1 MVLRSLKGCFAQ
13 FTLIPRTREN
23 GLSMTDKDIVG
34 GPGRVNRLPSAQY
47 FPLAIVLIATFL
59 VYAGTLGFGFVYDDQ
74 GQIVR
79 NLFIQSWH
87 YVPRYFTSHVWSY
100 LYPGDVA
107 NYYRPLFLIW
117 LRANHALFGLEPAGW
132 HLTSVLAHL
141 VVTLEVYWL
150 GVRLLEDRISAAVAS
165 ALFGLHPIH
174 VEAVAWV
181 SGVTEP
187 LVAALMLASFLAYLR
202 ARGRKQWLWWSA
214 SLALYALAML
224 SKETALIFP
233 MLVFAYAW
241 IGARERGAT
250 FFQWEPSGTVS
261 LAEPMRR
268 REPFERLG
276 ASILQA
282 APYLVLTGAY
292 LPIRIRALGG
302 FSHVLT
308 PVPVA
313 TSVYTWPSLVWFY
326 AKKLVWP
333 AALSPFYDFPYVTGP
348 GLREF
353 FLPLAGLA
361 LTAALLGLWARRG
374 EKAGNP
380 SYWQGESGAL
390 AFASLWLCLPI
401 VPLLNLSI
409 FGSGDIAH
417 DRYLY
422 LPSIGVSW
430 IAAAC
435 WKRLSARGM
444 AASKILSA
452 VEGPRGLAL
461 PLAIA
466 SAVAVLLGGLTVAD
480 TAYWS
485 DNLSLYSRGTN
496 LAPNNFRARLDLAN
510 AACDRGLYDAGLK
523 LYAQVIERAPNFP
536 LAFYDLGVTEL
547 ELGRMEEADRHLTRA
562 IELDGS
568 DPAAFY
574 SLGLVRYREGRL
586 EDAASL
592 FRRALELQ
600 PEAMGYHLALGR
612 VLERSGDLQGALE
625 EFRAEFSEHPEMD
638 EARQEIVRL
647 QILSKPEEPRG
658 KPSGGKRD

>member
-1 MVLRSLKGCFAQ
+1 M
-13 FTLIPRTREN
+13 
-23 GLSMTDKDIVG
+23 
-34 GPGRVNRLPSAQY
+34 
-47 FPLAIVLIATFL
+47 
-59 VYAGTLGFGFVYDDQ
+59 
-74 GQIVR
+74 
-79 NLFIQSWH
+79 W
-87 YVPRYFTSHVWSY
+87 
-100 LYPGDVA
+100 
-107 NYYRPLFLIW
+107 
-117 LRANHALFGLEPAGW
+117 
-132 HLTSVLAHL
+132 
-141 VVTLEVYWL
+141 
-150 GVRLLEDRISAAVAS
+150 
-165 ALFGLHPIH
+165 
-174 VEAVAWV
+174 
-181 SGVTEP
+181 
-187 LVAALMLASFLAYLR
+187 
-202 ARGRKQWLWWSA
+202 
-214 SLALYALAML
+214 
-224 SKETALIFP
+224 
-233 MLVFAYAW
+233 
-241 IGARERGAT
+241 
-250 FFQWEPSGTVS
+250 
-261 LAEPMRR
+261 
-268 REPFERLG
+268 
-276 ASILQA
+276 
-282 APYLVLTGAY
+282 
-292 LPIRIRALGG
+292 
-302 FSHVLT
+302 
-308 PVPVA
+308 
-313 TSVYTWPSLVWFY
+313 
-326 AKKLVWP
+326 
-333 AALSPFYDFPYVTGP
+333 
-348 GLREF
+348 
-353 FLPLAGLA
+353 
-361 LTAALLGLWARRG
+361 
-374 EKAGNP
+374 
-380 SYWQGESGAL
+380 
-390 AFASLWLCLPI
+390 FASLWLCLPI
-401 VPLLNLSI
+401 LPLLNLAI

>member
-1 MVLRSLKGCFAQ
+1 MSPYFKE
-13 FTLIPRTREN
+13 LIGRCNRVSPRGKTEAESAGDSARAGN
-23 GLSMTDKDIVG
+23 GLAA
-34 GPGRVNRLPSAQY
+34 GPRQVKFLTHSRLTLPALV
-47 FPLAIVLIATFL
+47 LAATFL

-141 VVTLEVYWL
+141 VVTLEVYGL

-202 ARGRKQWLWWSA
+202 AHDRGRKQGPWWAA

-224 SKETALIFP
+224 SKETALILP

-241 IGARERGAT
+241 ILNRERGDA
-250 FFQWEPSGTVS
+250 FFRWEPSGTVS
-261 LAEPMRR
+261 QVEPLRR
-268 REPFERLG
+268 LEPFERLG
-276 ASILQA
+276 ASLLQA
-282 APYLVLTGAY
+282 APYLLLTAAY
-292 LPIRIRALGG
+292 LPVRIRALGG

-308 PVPVA
+308 PVPFA
-313 TSVYTWPSLVWFY
+313 TSVYTWPSLIWFY

-333 AALSPFYDFPYVTGP
+333 TGLSPFYDFPYVTGP
-348 GLREF
+348 GFREF
-353 FLPLAGLA
+353 FLPAAGVA
-361 LTAALLGLWARRG
+361 LIPALLVLWARRG
-374 EKAGNP
+374 EKPGNP
-380 SYWQGESGAL
+380 SHRQGDSRPASVG
-390 AFASLWLCLPI
+390 FASLWLCLPI
-401 VPLLNLSI
+401 LPLLNLSV

-422 LPSIGVSW
+422 LPSIGASW

-435 WKRLSARGM
+435 WKRLGAGRMVAPVTRRALAFAITSALVI
-444 AASKILSA
+444 ILGA
-452 VEGPRGLAL
+452 
-461 PLAIA
+461 
-466 SAVAVLLGGLTVAD
+466 LTVAD
-480 TAYWS
+480 TSYWS
-485 DNLSLYSRGTN
+485 DNLSLYSRATN
-496 LAPNNFRARLDLAN
+496 LAP
-510 AACDRGLYDAGLK
+510 
-523 LYAQVIERAPNFP
+523 APNFP

-547 ELGRMEEADRHLTRA
+547 ELGRVAEADRDLTRA
-562 IELDGS
+562 IELDGN

-574 SLGLVRYREGRL
+574 SLGLVRFREGRL
-586 EDAASL
+586 SESTGL
-592 FRRALELQ
+592 LHRALQLQ
-600 PEAMGYHLALGR
+600 PQAVGYHLALGR

-625 EFRAEFSEHPEMD
+625 EFRAENSAHPEMG
-638 EARQEIVRL
+638 EARQEILRL
-647 QILSKPEEPRG
+647 QILAQPQESRG
-658 KPSGGKRD
+658 RSSGRKSE

>member
-1 MVLRSLKGCFAQ
+1 MEFRVSPQGKAETESAADSAPAG
-13 FTLIPRTREN
+13 N
-23 GLSMTDKDIVG
+23 GLAA
-34 GPGRVNRLPSAQY
+34 GRGQVKFLADSRLTLPA
-47 FPLAIVLIATFL
+47 PVLAATFL

-100 LYPGDVA
+100 LYPGNVA

-187 LVAALMLASFLAYLR
+187 LVAALVLASFLAYLR
-202 ARGRKQWLWWSA
+202 AHGRGRKQWPWWAA

-224 SKETALIFP
+224 SKETALILP

-241 IGARERGAT
+241 IWEREWGAASFR
-250 FFQWEPSGTVS
+250 WEP
-261 LAEPMRR
+261 LRR
-268 REPFERLG
+268 LEPFERLG
-276 ASILQA
+276 ASFLQA
-282 APYLVLTGAY
+282 APYLALTAAY

-308 PVPVA
+308 PVPIA

-333 AALSPFYDFPYVTGP
+333 TGLSPFYDFPYVTGP

-353 FLPLAGLA
+353 LLPAAGVVLI
-361 LTAALLGLWARRG
+361 AALLGFWARRR
-374 EKAGNP
+374 EKPGNP
-380 SYWQGESGAL
+380 SHWQGESRAL

-422 LPSIGVSW
+422 LPSIGASW
-430 IAAAC
+430 IAAVC
-435 WKRLSARGM
+435 WKRLSAGGM
-444 AASKILSA
+444 VASRS
-452 VEGPRGLAL
+452 LAF

-466 SAVAVLLGGLTVAD
+466 TAVAVLLGGLTVAD

-496 LAPNNFRARLDLAN
+496 LAPNNFRARLNLAN
-510 AACDRGLYDAGLK
+510 AACNRGFYDAGLK

-536 LAFYDLGVTEL
+536 LAFYDRGVTEL
-547 ELGRMEEADRHLTRA
+547 ELGRVAEADRDLTRA

-568 DPAAFY
+568 DPTAFF

-592 FRRALELQ
+592 LHRALELQ
-600 PEAMGYHLALGR
+600 PEAVGYHLALGR
-612 VLERSGDLQGALE
+612 VLERSGELQGALE
-625 EFRAEFSEHPEMD
+625 EFRAEYSAHPEMD
-638 EARQEIVRL
+638 EARQEILRL
-647 QILSKPEEPRG
+647 QILSKPENSRE
-658 KPSGGKRD
+658 KSSGRQRE